1 MPVRT
6 PYPTHD
12 ANYELFDY
20 IERRMLFEKHQPLWL
35 GGAPGSPGSV
45 TPPGGFIGVLPQN
58 RVQWD
63 PYEEEHWSGGST
75 LMDNLARD
83 RLRLTTYM
91 QQLAYPNSAGSTI
104 SAGSFPSWGSGAW
117 IVGFSA
123 GSPPGVN
130 TVQDAIQYL
139 WNHRTDDVPTIFYT
153 WHTFTFSVEGDL
165 EVATGNLEFAAPGP
179 MTIAEVYARI
189 KTAPVGA
196 DAILDVN
203 MNGVSILDGDKLTI
217 ADGTTTVTAV
227 PTTTAVVKNDY
238 FTMDTD
244 QRGTTTS
251 GAGLVVHVRCKQ
263 YVQED

>member
-1 MPVRT
+1 
-6 PYPTHD
+6 
-12 ANYELFDY
+12 
-20 IERRMLFEKHQPLWL
+20 
-35 GGAPGSPGSV
+35 
-45 TPPGGFIGVLPQN
+45 
-58 RVQWD
+58 
-63 PYEEEHWSGGST
+63 
-75 LMDNLARD
+75 
-83 RLRLTTYM
+83 
-91 QQLAYPNSAGSTI
+91 
-104 SAGSFPSWGSGAW
+104 
-117 IVGFSA
+117 
-123 GSPPGVN
+123 
-130 TVQDAIQYL
+130 
-139 WNHRTDDVPTIFYT
+139 
-153 WHTFTFSVEGDL
+153 
-165 EVATGNLEFAAPGP
+165 LEFAAPGP
-179 MTIAEVYARI
+179 MTVAEVYARI